1 MRIFNV
7 YGKGEKIKRKLL
19 SSLNKAIKLKKALPS
34 TLVIKKRF
42 HRDWKSY

>member
-7 YGKGEKIKRKLL
+7 YGKGENKRKLL

-34 TLVIKKRF
+34 TLVIKK
-42 HRDWKSY
+42 KIS